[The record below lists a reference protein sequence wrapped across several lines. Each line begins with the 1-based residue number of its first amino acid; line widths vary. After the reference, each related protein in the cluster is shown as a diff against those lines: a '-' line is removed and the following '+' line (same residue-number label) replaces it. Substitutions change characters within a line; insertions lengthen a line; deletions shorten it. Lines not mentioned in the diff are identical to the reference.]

1 MFGILHSGISF
12 YRKENTDNISNSTF
26 GCFLS
31 SLRYF
36 LDPLQRPT
44 YHKAGMSKCCL
55 GCCEENPY
63 PEERRR
69 KCEQLF
75 WWVGGNRRSNADT
88 RGCFRGTALTDKHL
102 DPHSNQNQ
110 QKTITDK
117 EALWIMLQRNF
128 FLTCPHSFLSTEV
141 FGCFICCWWTEKNP
155 AVGPVILI
163 LYVCIY
169 LPPEFIHSPCLFPSA
184 DNFQH
189 HQTIST
195 PCLPPSGHSP
205 LW

>member
-12 YRKENTDNISNSTF
+12 NRRRIQNISNSTF

-36 LDPLQRPT
+36 HDPSQRPT

-63 PEERRR
+63 PEKRRI

-75 WWVGGNRRSNADT
+75 QRGKGNRKKQCRHKRMIQWDS
-88 RGCFRGTALTDKHL
+88 TDKHL
-102 DPHSNQNQ
+102 DSHSNQNQ
-110 QKTITDK
+110 QKTTSDK
-117 EALWIMLQRNF
+117 EALWIMLKWIF

-141 FGCFICCWWTEKNP
+141 SGCFMCCWWTEKNP

-163 LYVCIY
+163 LYICIY
-169 LPPEFIHSPCLFPSA
+169 LSLEFIHSPCLFPSA
-184 DNFQH
+184 DNFFQH

-195 PCLPPSGHSP
+195 PCLPSSGHSP